1 MTDYR
6 KKGITNDLE
15 EQLSKRRAAEVWDL
29 GLIDTFEV
37 GTFRGLQQ
45 IHEYLFQDVFLTPG
59 EVRNV
64 DIAKGNFR
72 FASHLYL
79 SESIPVVE
87 RMPEDTF
94 EAIVEKYVEMN
105 ILHPFREGNGRSG
118 RIWLDCILKARLGVC
133 VDWSQVG
140 KEAYLSAMERSP
152 VNSLELKVLLE
163 SALTDRIGEREVF
176 IKGIEHS
183 YYYEGYE
190 KYEMTHFYNEKL
202 IF

>member
-1 MTDYR
+1 MTEYR

-15 EQLSKRRAAEVWDL
+15 EQLSKRRAVELWDL
-29 GLIDTFEV
+29 GLIETFEV

-45 IHEYLFQDVFLTPG
+45 IHEYLFQDVFLAPG
-59 EVRNV
+59 EIRNV

-79 SESIPVVE
+79 AESIPVVE
-87 RMPEDTF
+87 RMPEDSF
-94 EAIVEKYVEMN
+94 DAIIEKYVEMN

-140 KEAYLSAMERSP
+140 KEEYLSAMERSP
-152 VNSLELKVLLE
+152 VNSLELKVLLK

-176 IKGIEHS
+176 MKGIEHS

-190 KYEMTHFYNEKL
+190 KYEMDRL
-202 IF
+202 S

>member
-190 KYEMTHFYNEKL
+190 KYEMDRLN
-202 IF
+202 

>member
-1 MTDYR
+1 MNSYR
-6 KKGITNDLE
+6 KAGINNELE
-15 EQLSKRRAAEVWDL
+15 EQLSKRRVVELWDL

-45 IHEYLFQDVFLTPG
+45 IHEYLFQDVFQSPG

-87 RMPEDTF
+87 RMPESTF
-94 EAIVEKYVEMN
+94 EEIIAKYVEMN
-105 ILHPFREGNGRSG
+105 VLHPFREGNGRSG
-118 RIWLDCILKARLGVC
+118 RIWLDCILKKRLGVC
-133 VDWSQVG
+133 VDWSRVEKG
-140 KEAYLSAMERSP
+140 KYLSAMERSP
-152 VNSLELKVLLE
+152 VNSLELQVLLK
-163 SALTDRIGEREVF
+163 ATLTDRVDELDVF
-176 IKGIEHS
+176 MKGIEHS

-190 KYEMTHFYNEKL
+190 MFSMDRL
-202 IF
+202 D

>member
-15 EQLSKRRAAEVWDL
+15 EQLSKRRAVELWDL
-29 GLIDTFEV
+29 GMIDTFEV

-45 IHEYLFQDVFLTPG
+45 IHEYLFQDVFLAPG

-87 RMPEDTF
+87 RMPEDSF
-94 EAIVEKYVEMN
+94 EAIIEKYVEMN

-133 VDWSQVG
+133 VDWSLLG
-140 KEAYLSAMERSP
+140 KEEYLSAMERSP
-152 VNSLELKVLLE
+152 VNSLELRVLLK
-163 SALTDRIGEREVF
+163 SALTDHIDEREVF
-176 IKGIEHS
+176 MKGIEHS

-190 KYEMTHFYNEKL
+190 KFEMDRLE
-202 IF
+202 

>member
-15 EQLSKRRAAEVWDL
+15 EQLSKRRAVELWDL
-29 GLIDTFEV
+29 GMIDTFEV

-45 IHEYLFQDVFLTPG
+45 IHEYLFQDVFLSPG

-87 RMPEDTF
+87 RMPEDSF
-94 EAIVEKYVEMN
+94 EAIIEKYVEMN

-133 VDWSQVG
+133 VDWSLLG
-140 KEAYLSAMERSP
+140 KEEYLSAMERSP
-152 VNSLELKVLLE
+152 VNSLELRVLLK
-163 SALTDRIGEREVF
+163 SALTDHIDEREVF
-176 IKGIEHS
+176 MKGIEHS

-190 KYEMTHFYNEKL
+190 KFEMDRLE
-202 IF
+202 

>member
-15 EQLSKRRAAEVWDL
+15 EQLSKRRAVELWDL
-29 GLIDTFEV
+29 GMIDTFEV

-45 IHEYLFQDVFLTPG
+45 IHEYLFQDVFLAPG

-87 RMPEDTF
+87 RMPEDSF
-94 EAIVEKYVEMN
+94 EAIIEKYVEMN

-133 VDWSQVG
+133 VDWSQVE

-152 VNSLELKVLLE
+152 VNSLELKVLLKT
-163 SALTDRIGEREVF
+163 ALTDRIGEREVF
-176 IKGIEHS
+176 MKGIEHS

-190 KYEMTHFYNEKL
+190 KYEMDLLN
-202 IF
+202 

>member
-1 MTDYR
+1 M
-6 KKGITNDLE
+6 
-15 EQLSKRRAAEVWDL
+15 
-29 GLIDTFEV
+29 IDTFEV

-45 IHEYLFQDVFLTPG
+45 IHEYLFQDVFLSPG

-87 RMPEDTF
+87 RMPEDSF
-94 EAIVEKYVEMN
+94 EAIIEKYVEMN

-133 VDWSQVG
+133 VDWSLLG
-140 KEAYLSAMERSP
+140 KEEYLSAMERSP
-152 VNSLELKVLLE
+152 VNSLELRVLLK
-163 SALTDRIGEREVF
+163 SALTDHIDEREVF
-176 IKGIEHS
+176 MKGIEHS

-190 KYEMTHFYNEKL
+190 KFEMDRLE
-202 IF
+202 

>member
-1 MTDYR
+1 MNSYR
-6 KKGITNDLE
+6 KAGINNELE
-15 EQLSKRRAAEVWDL
+15 EQLSKRRVVELWDL

-45 IHEYLFQDVFLTPG
+45 IHEYLFQDVFQSPG

-87 RMPEDTF
+87 RMPESTF
-94 EAIVEKYVEMN
+94 EEIIAKYVE
-105 ILHPFREGNGRSG
+105 
-118 RIWLDCILKARLGVC
+118 IWLDCILKKRLGVC
-133 VDWSQVG
+133 VDWSRVE
-140 KEAYLSAMERSP
+140 KEKYLSAMERSP
-152 VNSLELKVLLE
+152 VNSLELQVLLK
-163 SALTDRIGEREVF
+163 ATLTDRVDERDVF
-176 IKGIEHS
+176 MKGIEHS

-190 KYEMTHFYNEKL
+190 MFSMDRL
-202 IF
+202 D

>member
-15 EQLSKRRAAEVWDL
+15 EQLSKRRAVELWDL
-29 GLIDTFEV
+29 RLIDTFEV

-45 IHEYLFQDVFLTPG
+45 IHEYLFQDVFLAPG

-94 EAIVEKYVEMN
+94 EAIIEKYVEMN

-118 RIWLDCILKARLGVC
+118 RIWLDCILKARLGFC
-133 VDWSQVG
+133 VDWSQVE

-152 VNSLELKVLLE
+152 VNSLELKVLLK

-176 IKGIEHS
+176 MKGIEHS

-190 KYEMTHFYNEKL
+190 KYEMDRLN
-202 IF
+202 

>member
-15 EQLSKRRAAEVWDL
+15 EQLSKRRAVELWDL
-29 GLIDTFEV
+29 RLIDTFEV

-45 IHEYLFQDVFLTPG
+45 IHEYLFQDVFLAPG

-94 EAIVEKYVEMN
+94 EAIIEKYVEMN

-133 VDWSQVG
+133 VDWSQVE

-152 VNSLELKVLLE
+152 VNSLELKVLLK

-176 IKGIEHS
+176 MKGIEHS

-190 KYEMTHFYNEKL
+190 KYEMDRLN
-202 IF
+202 